1 MSHTPKTVW
10 ITGAGKGIG
19 RALALKMAADGWTV
33 AASARTTDDLET
45 LAQEVASSNSIG
57 AIHAYP
63 LDIVDI
69 EGNQNVL
76 AQIEQDLGPLNL
88 AVLNAGTHQPM
99 SASEFSV
106 DTVRHLVET
115 NLMGTVN
122 GLGALLPVFRA
133 RQSGRIAVVSSVA
146 GYRGLPTSAAYGAT
160 KAALINMVE
169 AMKPEL
175 DREGVSIS
183 LINPGFVET
192 PLTEKNEFTMPFLVT
207 AEDAAT
213 TIYRGLEAQKFEI
226 VFPRRFAFLMKLLRH
241 LPNRLLFSVTSRMIT
256 T

>member
-1 MSHTPKTVW
+1 MSNTPKTVW

-19 RALALKMAADGWTV
+19 RALALKMAADGWAV
-33 AASARTTDDLET
+33 AASARTSEDLDT
-45 LAQEVASSNSIG
+45 LAQEVAASNVMG
-57 AIHAYP
+57 AIHSYP

-69 EGNQNVL
+69 EGNESVL
-76 AQIEQDLGPLNL
+76 TQIERDLGPLSL
-88 AVLNAGTHQPM
+88 AVLNAGTHQAM

-106 DTVRHLVET
+106 NTVRHLVET

-122 GLGALLPVFRA
+122 GLGALLPVFRG
-133 RQSGRIAVVSSVA
+133 RKSGRIAVVSSVA

-175 DREGVSIS
+175 DREGVSLS

-192 PLTEKNEFTMPFLVT
+192 PLTDKNEFPMPFLVT
-207 AEDAAT
+207 AEEAAT
-213 TIYRGLEAQKFEI
+213 TIYQGLNAGKFEI